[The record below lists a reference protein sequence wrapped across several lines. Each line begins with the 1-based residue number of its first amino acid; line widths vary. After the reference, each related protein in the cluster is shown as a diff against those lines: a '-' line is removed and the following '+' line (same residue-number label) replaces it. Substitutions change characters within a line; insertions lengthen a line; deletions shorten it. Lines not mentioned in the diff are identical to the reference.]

1 MSDNQLAAGTYE
13 VLRNRL
19 RDAAGELRT
28 RLAKLNEQRAEVFG
42 NIDTHLLSTER
53 VTTEHNCVPRDLVSI
68 GDEFL
73 FGYNVQ
79 FGLKT
84 DIELADVFSVYRFA
98 DHQFH
103 ESSLDIIG
111 DQRFTSDFHELYR
124 FYKGTTFTRFFRSGP
139 MLHMVFQ
146 VGKTSRDIKS
156 FKWRVAP
163 TSIEYLDNRSE
174 HEVRDPAQHEFRWTR
189 TTRDQH
195 HYGAHPHISID
206 DKVFVETV
214 GGDLTIKVENNTE
227 SGEGIYAE
235 PVDNADQ
242 SLDDAEIHYAIV
254 GNLVL
259 LKVKPYQ
266 EDDTRYLVYNN
277 KIQQA
282 MRLDEIQ
289 HACVLLPGDHG
300 IIFPGGYYLQ
310 TGEFKRFDHG
320 QADMRYQRTIAAP
333 NGEDYLYLFYNPES
347 GTYIQLRYNLISQSV
362 QTPLVCHGQTFFEKG
377 EMVCFSTHEEAQK
390 HHPIQI
396 WQTPFTGPNYVPDNQ
411 TDSLLFKIGN
421 KEIVRGMAECNE
433 ILGLI
438 DKDDSYDGLYVDLG
452 KKSSD
457 VLDSYFW
464 IDKDETHRL
473 SEPVKKIRETAM
485 AAVEEF
491 EKVTRVRRDTR
502 VRTEQVQADIDELVK
517 QIERGRFESIDDFV
531 STLAQLREQ
540 RGHALGLKELRYVD
554 ESIVEALEA
563 TTAERAERVSRRC
576 VDFLLT
582 PGALDPYQERVAT
595 AGAKVADVTTV
606 SDANALGDE
615 VDQATSQLELLTE
628 TVSNLRIEDTTKR
641 TEIIDNIGNVFA
653 SLNRVRSSLNARV
666 GELASTEG
674 RAEFAS
680 QLKLLEQT
688 TSGYLDVCDTPEK
701 CDEYLTKVMVQL
713 EELEGR
719 FAEFDD
725 FVMQLTTRREEV
737 YAAFESR
744 KIQLTEKRNRRAESL
759 SAAADRILKGIDS
772 RARNMKSTDE
782 IAAYFA
788 GDLMVEKVRDIIDQ
802 LGDLDDAVR
811 VGDLQSRL
819 KTVRE
824 DATRQLKDRQDLYED
839 GGDVIRLGKH
849 RFSVNTQPLD
859 LTTVLRGGEMCIHL
873 TGTQFFEALHDDA
886 LTASKD
892 LWNQELISENGQ
904 VYRGEYLAVDLF
916 EQIKAGE
923 IPMPESVSSAWV
935 QTQISGRFDEGYAKG
950 VHDHDAAAILNSLLH
965 FDSTIDLLRHA
976 PSVRAAANLWFH
988 KLLDAKTRKA
998 MTDWIG
1004 GFAKLAKAYPHAQPA
1019 VEFRSRLVD
1028 LATEQ
1033 SSQWLPLFG
1042 GTDSASPG
1050 LPAPGLP
1057 SPGLPAPGLP
1067 DMHNAD
1073 SAAIG
1078 SSHHAAPSSWS
1089 AASPGTNEVSAH
1101 RIADYLFDQLTHT
1114 PKKTMASGR
1123 ASALFEEFAKSIP
1136 EADRQKLLTAALK
1149 NAEAD
1154 PVRAFILARNWA
1166 VAFIDTSDTSDEA
1179 DPAINYVDELAWIIL
1194 TGGTESFR
1202 IADATVA
1209 TDLSDIAGS
1218 HNRIVKGTMDVHY
1231 HELLRRVRHYR
1242 SDVVPRFRRLQETK
1256 TRIVDTARDDMRLD
1270 EFKPRVLTSFVRNQL
1285 LDEVYLPLIGD
1296 NLAKQMGSA
1305 GEDKRT
1311 DRMGLLLLISPPGY
1325 GKTTLM
1331 EYIANRLGVVFMKIN
1346 GPAIGHGVTSLDPEE
1361 APNAAAREE
1370 IERLNLALEMGDNV
1384 MLYLDDIQHTNPELL
1399 QKFISLCDATRKI
1412 EGVRNGKTRTF
1423 DLRGRRVAVVMAGN
1437 PYTESGERFQ
1447 IPDML
1452 SNRADVYNL
1461 GEVVGDSVD
1470 AFEMSYLENCLT
1482 SNATLAPL
1490 GTAGPEDAR
1499 AIIKAAQRDSIEGI
1513 ELQSNL
1519 SMDQVREMYEV
1530 MRKLLR
1536 VRDVVL
1542 KVNRAYI
1549 RSAAQSDAYRTQPP
1563 FKLQG
1568 SYRNMNRMAEK
1579 VASVMNEQELQSLI
1593 VSSYEQDAQT
1603 LTTDNESNVLQFKEL
1618 MGILTSEEKERW
1630 DSIKY
1635 AFVESVRMQ
1644 GLDSEDQA
1652 GQLMRQLASMRDGL
1666 ESIRQV
1672 ISRAIATQNDGAE
1685 DRMDAR
1691 IDSIRQ
1697 TLSASG
1703 SQLAESLQSTS
1714 KQLADISR
1722 HQATPPDQKVFVQHK
1737 VPRVLADLIKG
1748 QFHLM
1753 QEWLRPILSE
1763 SIDNGRDL
1771 SKLQEQLNNML
1782 ATYDQIEDEFDS
1794 AGGEKK

>member
-1 MSDNQLAAGTYE
+1 MTDNQLAAGTYE

-19 RDAAGELRT
+19 RDAAGDLRT
-28 RLAKLNEQRAEVFG
+28 RLASLNEERAGVFG
-42 NIDTHLLSTER
+42 NIDTHLISTER
-53 VTTEHNCVPRDLVSI
+53 VTTEHNCIPRDLVSI
-68 GDEFL
+68 GDQFL

-84 DIELADVFSVYRFA
+84 DIELADVFSVYRFE
-98 DHQFH
+98 DNLFH
-103 ESSLDIIG
+103 ESSLDVIG
-111 DQRFTSDFHELYR
+111 DKKFESDFHELYK
-124 FYKGTTFTRFFRSGP
+124 FYKGTTFARFFRVGP

-156 FKWRVAP
+156 FKWRV
-163 TSIEYLDNRSE
+163 TSDAIEYLDNRSE
-174 HEVRDPAQHEFRWTR
+174 HEVRDPAQHEFRWQR

-242 SLDDAEIHYAIV
+242 TLDDAEIHYAV
-254 GNLVL
+254 LGNLVL
-259 LKVKPYQ
+259 LKMKPYQ
-266 EDDTRYLVYNN
+266 ENVTRYLVYND

-282 MRLDEIQ
+282 MRLDEIE

-320 QADMRYQRTIAAP
+320 QAGMRYQRTIASP
-333 NGEDYLYLFYNPES
+333 NGEDFLYLFYNPES

-362 QTPLVCHGQTFFEKG
+362 ETPLVCHGQTLFEKG
-377 EMVCFSTHEEAQK
+377 EMVCFSTHDEAQK

-421 KEIVRGMAECNE
+421 KEIVRGMSECTE

-464 IDKDETHRL
+464 IDKEETKRL
-473 SEPVKKIRETAM
+473 AEPIKKIREAAN

-491 EKVTRVRRDTR
+491 DKVVRVRRDTAA
-502 VRTEQVQADIDELVK
+502 RTKEVQTAVEDLIK
-517 QIERGRFESIDDFV
+517 QIERSRFESIDDFV
-531 STLAQLREQ
+531 KTLAQLREQ

-554 ESIVEALEA
+554 EAVIEQLESA
-563 TTAERAERVSRRC
+563 TAERAERVSRRC

-582 PGALDPYQERVAT
+582 PGALDPYQERVAN

-606 SDANALGDE
+606 SEAKKLGEAVDE
-615 VDQATSQLELLTE
+615 AASQLELLTE

-641 TEIIDNIGNVFA
+641 TEIIDNIGDVFA
-653 SLNRVRSSLNARV
+653 SLNRVRSSLKARV

-688 TSGYLDVCDTPEK
+688 TSGYLDVCDAPEK

-744 KIQLTEKRNRRAESL
+744 KIQLIEKRNRRAESL

-772 RARNMKSTDE
+772 RARSMGSTDE

-859 LTTVLRGGEMCIHL
+859 LTTVLRGGEMCMHL
-873 TGTQFFEALHDDA
+873 TGTQFFEPLADEA
-886 LTASKD
+886 LTLSKD
-892 LWNQELISENGQ
+892 LWNQELISENKA
-904 VYRGEYLAVDLF
+904 VYRAEYLAVDLF
-916 EQIKAGE
+916 EKIKAGE
-923 IPMPESVSSAWV
+923 IPIPEAMTSAWV

-950 VHDHDAAAILNSLLH
+950 VHDHDTAAILGSLLE
-965 FDSTIDLLRHA
+965 FDSSIDLLRHA
-976 PSVRAAANLWFH
+976 PSVRAAANLWFN
-988 KLLDAKTRKA
+988 KLLDAKHRKA

-1004 GFAKLAKAYPHAQPA
+1004 GFAKLAKAYPNAQPA
-1019 VEFRSRLVD
+1019 VEFRTRLVD
-1028 LATEQ
+1028 LANEQ
-1033 SSQWLPLFG
+1033 AEQWSPLFHTG
-1042 GTDSASPG
+1042 QPLAPATGLAGSGSDGEGPMASA
-1050 LPAPGLP
+1050 
-1057 SPGLPAPGLP
+1057 
-1067 DMHNAD
+1067 N
-1073 SAAIG
+1073 G
-1078 SSHHAAPSSWS
+1078 SQAK
-1089 AASPGTNEVSAH
+1089 GEVTAH
-1101 RIADYLFDQLTHT
+1101 RIADYLFDELTHT
-1114 PKKTMASGR
+1114 SRKTITSGR
-1123 ASALFEEFAKSIP
+1123 AAALFAEFAASIP
-1136 EADRQKLLTAALK
+1136 DNERLKLLTAALK
-1149 NAEAD
+1149 TSESD

-1166 VAFIDTSDTSDEA
+1166 VAFIDTQDQSDEA
-1179 DPAINYVDELAWIIL
+1179 DPASNYVEELAWIIL
-1194 TGGTESFR
+1194 SGGTESFR
-1202 IADATVA
+1202 VADATVA
-1209 TDLSDIAGS
+1209 EKLSDIAGS
-1218 HNRIVKGTMDVHY
+1218 HDRIAKGTLGVHY
-1231 HELLRRVRHYR
+1231 HEMLRRVRQYR
-1242 SDVVPRFRRLQETK
+1242 SDIVPRFRRLHETK
-1256 TRIVDTARDDMRLD
+1256 TRIVDNARDDMRLE

-1346 GPAIGHGVTSLDPEE
+1346 GPAIGHGVTSLDPAE

-1461 GEVVGDSVD
+1461 GEVVGDSAE

-1490 GTAGPEDAR
+1490 GTASPEDAR
-1499 AIIKAAQRDSIEGI
+1499 AVIKAAQRDTLEGI
-1513 ELQSNL
+1513 ELESNI
-1519 SMDQVREMYEV
+1519 SSDQVREMYEV

-1549 RSAAQSDAYRTQPP
+1549 RSAAQADAYRTEPP

-1579 VASVMNEQELQSLI
+1579 VAGVMNDQELQSLI

-1603 LTTDNESNVLQFKEL
+1603 LTTDNEANVLKFKEL
-1618 MGILTSEEKERW
+1618 MGILTADEKERW

-1635 AFVESVRMQ
+1635 AFVESVRMH
-1644 GLDSEDQA
+1644 GMDSDDQA

-1685 DRMDAR
+1685 ERMDAR

-1703 SQLAESLQSTS
+1703 SQLAETLGATS
-1714 KQLADISR
+1714 KQLEQISK

-1771 SKLQEQLNNML
+1771 SKLQQQLDNML
-1782 ATYDQIEDEFDS
+1782 STYNQIEDEFNS
-1794 AGGEKK
+1794 AGGDKV

>member
-1 MSDNQLAAGTYE
+1 MSDTQLAAGTYE

-28 RLAKLNEQRAEVFG
+28 RLAKLNEERAEVFG
-42 NIDTHLLSTER
+42 NIDTHLISTER

-84 DIELADVFSVYRFA
+84 DIELADVFSVYKFA
-98 DHQFH
+98 DNQFH
-103 ESSLDIIG
+103 ESALDIIG
-111 DQRFTSDFHELYR
+111 DAKFESDFHELYK
-124 FYKGTTFTRFFRSGP
+124 FYKGTTFTRFFRVGP

-146 VGKTSRDIKS
+146 VGKTSRDIKT
-156 FKWRVAP
+156 FKWRVTP
-163 TSIEYLDNRSE
+163 TSIQYLDNRSE
-174 HEVRDPAQHEFRWTR
+174 HEVRDPAQHEFRWER

-235 PVDNADQ
+235 PVDNPDQ
-242 SLDDAEIHYAIV
+242 TLDDAEIHYAIV

-259 LKVKPYQ
+259 LKMKPYQ
-266 EDDTRYLVYNN
+266 EDATRYLVYND

-282 MRLDEIQ
+282 MRLDEIE
-289 HACVLLPGDHG
+289 HACVMLPGDHG

-320 QADMRYQRTIAAP
+320 QADMRYQRTVAAP
-333 NGEDYLYLFYNPES
+333 NGEDYLYLFYNPKT
-347 GTYIQLRYNLISQSV
+347 GTYIQLRYNLISQTV
-362 QTPLVCHGQTFFEKG
+362 ETPLVCHGQTFFEKG
-377 EMVCFSTHEEAQK
+377 EMVCFSTHDEAQK

-433 ILGLI
+433 MLGLI
-438 DKDDSYDGLYVDLG
+438 EKDDSYDGLYVDLG

-464 IDKDETHRL
+464 IDKEETHKL
-473 SEPVKKIRETAM
+473 SEPIQKIREAAN

-491 EKVTRVRRDTR
+491 DKVVRVRRETTA
-502 VRTEQVQADIDELVK
+502 RTKEVQTAVESLIKE
-517 QIERGRFESIDDFV
+517 IERSRFESIDDFV
-531 STLAQLREQ
+531 DTLAKLREQ

-554 ESIVEALEA
+554 ESIIEDLESQ
-563 TTAERAERVSRRC
+563 TAERSERVSRRC

-595 AGAKVADVTTV
+595 AGTKVTEVSTV
-606 SDANALGDE
+606 SEANTLGEE
-615 VDQATSQLELLTE
+615 VDTAASQLELLTE
-628 TVSNLRIEDTTKR
+628 TVSNLRIDDTTKR
-641 TEIIDNIGNVFA
+641 TEIIDNIGDVFA
-653 SLNRVRSSLNARV
+653 SLNRVRSSLKARV

-744 KIQLTEKRNRRAESL
+744 KVQLIEKRNRRAESL
-759 SAAADRILKGIDS
+759 SAAADRILKGINS
-772 RARNMKSTDE
+772 RVGKMESTDE

-788 GDLMVEKVRDIIDQ
+788 GDLMVEKVRDIIEQ

-859 LTTVLRGGEMCIHL
+859 LTTVLRGGEMCLHL
-873 TGTQFFEALHDDA
+873 TGTQFFEPLVDEA
-886 LTASKD
+886 LTLSKD
-892 LWNQELISENGQ
+892 IWNQELISENAG
-904 VYRGEYLAVDLF
+904 VYRGEYLAIDLF
-916 EQIKAGE
+916 EQIKSGE
-923 IPMPESVSSAWV
+923 IAIPESVTSSWV

-950 VHDHDAAAILNSLLH
+950 VHDHDTAAILGSLLQ
-965 FDSTIDLLRHA
+965 FDSSIDLLRHA
-976 PSVRAAANLWFH
+976 PSVRAAANLWFN
-988 KLLDAKTRKA
+988 KLLDAKNRKA

-1004 GFAKLAKAYPHAQPA
+1004 GFAKLAKAYPNAQPA
-1019 VEFRSRLVD
+1019 VEFRNRLVE
-1028 LATEQ
+1028 LADEQ
-1033 SSQWLPLFG
+1033 VDSWGPLF
-1042 GTDSASPG
+1042 TLPPG
-1050 LPAPGLP
+1050 
-1057 SPGLPAPGLP
+1057 
-1067 DMHNAD
+1067 
-1073 SAAIG
+1073 G
-1078 SSHHAAPSSWS
+1078 SSDSEGRADES
-1089 AASPGTNEVSAH
+1089 EVSAQ

-1114 PKKTMASGR
+1114 PKKTVVSGR
-1123 ASALFEEFAKSIP
+1123 AAALFDEFTASIP
-1136 EADRQKLLTAALK
+1136 ADDRQKLLTTALK
-1149 NAEAD
+1149 TSNDD
-1154 PVRAFILARNWA
+1154 PTRAFILARNWA
-1166 VAFIDTSDTSDEA
+1166 IAFIESHDNTDDA
-1179 DPAINYVDELAWIIL
+1179 DPAVNYIDELAWVIL
-1194 TGGTESFR
+1194 SGGTENFR
-1202 IADATVA
+1202 VAKATVA
-1209 TDLSDIAGS
+1209 ENLSDIAGS
-1218 HNRIVKGTMDVHY
+1218 HQRIVKGTLGVHY
-1231 HELLRRVRHYR
+1231 HEMLRRVRTYR
-1242 SDVVPRFRRLQETK
+1242 GDVVPRFRRLQETK
-1256 TRIVDTARDDMRLD
+1256 TRIVDQSRDDMRLE

-1285 LDEVYLPLIGD
+1285 LDEVYLPMIGD

-1346 GPAIGHGVTSLDPEE
+1346 GPAIGHGVTSLDPAE

-1412 EGVRNGKTRTF
+1412 EGVRNGKTRTY

-1461 GEVVGDSVD
+1461 GEVVGDSSD

-1482 SNATLAPL
+1482 SNTTLAPL
-1490 GTAGPEDAR
+1490 GTAPPEDAR
-1499 AIIKAAQRDSIEGI
+1499 AIIRAAQRDSIEGI
-1513 ELQSNL
+1513 ELESNI
-1519 SMDQVREMYEV
+1519 SMDEVREMYEV

-1536 VRDVVL
+1536 IRDVVL
-1542 KVNRAYI
+1542 RVNRAYI
-1549 RSAAQSDAYRTQPP
+1549 RSAAQADAYRTEPP

-1593 VSSYEQDAQT
+1593 VSAYEQDAQT
-1603 LTTDNESNVLQFKEL
+1603 LTTDNEANVLKFKEL
-1618 MGILTSEEKERW
+1618 MGILSVEEKERW

-1644 GLDSEDQA
+1644 GMDSEDQA

-1672 ISRAIATQNDGAE
+1672 ISKAIAMQNDGAE
-1685 DRMDAR
+1685 ERMDSR
-1691 IDSIRQ
+1691 IDSIQQ

-1703 SQLAESLQSTS
+1703 SQLAQTLSATS
-1714 KQLADISR
+1714 KQLEAISN

-1753 QEWLRPILSE
+1753 QEWLRPILEE

-1771 SKLQEQLNNML
+1771 SKLGEQLDNML
-1782 ATYDQIEDEFDS
+1782 TTYNEIEDEFDS
-1794 AGGEKK
+1794 AGGSEPK